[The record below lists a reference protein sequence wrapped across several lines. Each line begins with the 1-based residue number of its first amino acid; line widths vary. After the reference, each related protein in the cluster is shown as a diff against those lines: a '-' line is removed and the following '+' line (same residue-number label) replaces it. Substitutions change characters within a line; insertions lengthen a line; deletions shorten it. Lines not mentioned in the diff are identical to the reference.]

1 MFIVYHTDFPHQ
13 DKRYFVTHSGA
24 RRSATCSNRHL
35 DSEKYK
41 VVAANDFD
49 TLFPVTMKTV
59 RNLMT
64 GELMEIP
71 SNTPRCCDPSTE
83 TYWSM

>member
-1 MFIVYHTDFPHQ
+1 MFIVYHVDFPHQ
-13 DKRYFVTHSGA
+13 DKRWFKTHAGA

-35 DSEKYK
+35 TEEKYK
-41 VVAANDFD
+41 VVSETDFEN
-49 TLFPVTMKTV
+49 LFPVTMKTV

-71 SNTPRCCDPSTE
+71 SNTPHCCDPSRE
-83 TYWSM
+83 TFWST